1 MKEEG
6 TKVRKTLSLTY
17 QLPPRTPVPLFL
29 CMLKSN
35 PLPSYLPLRKAQ
47 MTGMRDIY
55 PSLKDGGVGGGHG
68 GQGGQLEG
76 GQGGGGK
83 RQ

>member
-1 MKEEG
+1 
-6 TKVRKTLSLTY
+6 
-17 QLPPRTPVPLFL
+17 
-29 CMLKSN
+29 MLKSN

-55 PSLKDGGVGGGHG
+55 PSLEDGGVGGGQS

-83 RQ
+83 HQ

>member
-17 QLPPRTPVPLFL
+17 PLLPPVPLFL
-29 CMLKSN
+29 CMLKSD

-55 PSLKDGGVGGGHG
+55 PSLEDGGVGGGQS

>member
-1 MKEEG
+1 
-6 TKVRKTLSLTY
+6 
-17 QLPPRTPVPLFL
+17 
-29 CMLKSN
+29 MLKSN
-35 PLPSYLPLRKAQ
+35 PLPSYLPLRLRQAR

-55 PSLKDGGVGGGHG
+55 PSLEDGGVGGGHS

-83 RQ
+83 HQ

>member
-1 MKEEG
+1 
-6 TKVRKTLSLTY
+6 
-17 QLPPRTPVPLFL
+17 
-29 CMLKSN
+29 
-35 PLPSYLPLRKAQ
+35 

-83 RQ
+83 RQWQQLSGMQGIHRRFYIPPLRSPLAYSRNWH

>member
-1 MKEEG
+1 
-6 TKVRKTLSLTY
+6 
-17 QLPPRTPVPLFL
+17 
-29 CMLKSN
+29 MLKSN

-55 PSLKDGGVGGGHG
+55 PSLKDGGVGGGHS

-83 RQ
+83 HQ

>member
-1 MKEEG
+1 M
-6 TKVRKTLSLTY
+6 
-17 QLPPRTPVPLFL
+17 FL

-35 PLPSYLPLRKAQ
+35 HLPSYLPLRKAQ

-55 PSLKDGGVGGGHG
+55 PSLEDGGVGGGQS

-76 GQGGGGK
+76 GQGGGK
-83 RQ
+83 HQ